1 MSYFPKVG
9 TLEATVLAK
18 LLALKGEDGICYMD
32 FPENSELHDPQ
43 KLEQII
49 SNLNNGMYEA
59 EEDNLIKLDS

>member
-32 FPENSELHDPQ
+32 FPENSELRNEE
-43 KLEQII
+43 KLEEIVR
-49 SNLNNGMYEA
+49 NLRHGMYES
-59 EEDNLIKLDS
+59 DGDKKLAFDS